1 MPKTPVNKNRHVERR
16 DNYVRC
22 AGQPPI
28 MSPETNSMLAEE
40 SLNEPFRERIQS
52 SYPAH
57 QPTAFLP

>member
-1 MPKTPVNKNRHVERR
+1 MPKTPFNKNRHVERR

-40 SLNEPFRERIQS
+40 SLNEPFRERI
-52 SYPAH
+52 
-57 QPTAFLP
+57 